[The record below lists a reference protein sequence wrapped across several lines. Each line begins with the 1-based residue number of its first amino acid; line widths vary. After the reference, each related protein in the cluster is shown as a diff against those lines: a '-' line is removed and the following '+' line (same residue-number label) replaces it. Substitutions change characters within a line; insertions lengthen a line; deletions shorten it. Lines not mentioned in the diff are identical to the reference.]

1 VQRRGYLL
9 LEVTIGGAMA
19 AVVLFGMMEFVLSGR
34 VQNITARRMVMASQI
49 ANEALE
55 KARAFESLPPGPTA
69 IPAGGGTYQRTV
81 ASASCSDS
89 RGSVTLPCNEVTVRV
104 DFDVVE
110 GGVSRQRSVTMAAR
124 VYP

>member
-1 VQRRGYLL
+1 MQRRGYLL

-34 VQNITARRMVMASQI
+34 VQNSTARRMVMASQI

-69 IPAGGGTYQRTV
+69 IPGRWCCAGSRIRRTLTR
-81 ASASCSDS
+81 C
-89 RGSVTLPCNEVTVRV
+89 RI
-104 DFDVVE
+104 
-110 GGVSRQRSVTMAAR
+110 
-124 VYP
+124 